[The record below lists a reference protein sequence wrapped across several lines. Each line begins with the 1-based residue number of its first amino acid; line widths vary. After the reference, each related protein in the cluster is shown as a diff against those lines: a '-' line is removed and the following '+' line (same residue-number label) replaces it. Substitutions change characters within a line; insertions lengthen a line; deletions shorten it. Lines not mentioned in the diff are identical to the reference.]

1 MLLMSSQYKMLL
13 TVTIFV
19 TLSAIAT
26 ASFDCRRKGQ
36 DCQNNG
42 ACNNNGNCSCASGYD
57 GYNCRIQTAGI
68 AGSNC
73 TSECLNG
80 GVCANNTC
88 FCTENYYGSTCS
100 NNREQILCFGDKKAI
115 HINPEG
121 FQGTIYI
128 AGKRNIDNCT
138 FKKVNDVIPTL
149 PQNNLSQNVTW
160 NEGYAILIP
169 DNSTECGPIINRTNG
184 TVLINERFV
193 NIEYDTNIVTTLD
206 ERLSAKCAFDNNTVR
221 TLGDVVTAEVN
232 SAQYINT
239 SITNIYEPVVF
250 KVTAKNQP
258 LSTAPMLI
266 GEELTFSFNI
276 PVETGYA
283 SVIVMSLTANNTIV
297 NGTTFPIIVDKCPGQ
312 NAASVLTTLER
323 SADNRTVTVKVKVFK
338 FVGQDKVGFS
348 CTARICKAGDT
359 QCDKSM
365 CNGQTTPT
373 GIGRRKREA
382 ANEKTIETVVKVTE
396 DPKEAAAT
404 GTAPTVN
411 PSEGCKGDS
420 TPETGDS
427 ECLMKKEIIVVL
439 AIMAATVVILM
450 IACIVLTCK
459 LLKSGTKV
467 VDVSHSEYQPSVSL
481 PRLTPANF

>member
-13 TVTIFV
+13 TVTIIV

-36 DCQNNG
+36 DCKNSG
-42 ACNNNGNCSCASGYD
+42 TCNNTGSCICATGYE
-57 GYNCRIQTAGI
+57 GYNCRIETAGR

-73 TSECLNG
+73 TSECHHG

-88 FCTENYYGSTCS
+88 ICTENYYGSTCS

-128 AGKRNIDNCT
+128 AGNRNMVNCT
-138 FKKVNDVIPTL
+138 FKNVTDVIPTL
-149 PQNNLSQNVTW
+149 PQNVTW
-160 NEGYAILIP
+160 DEGYAILIL
-169 DNSTECGPIINRTNG
+169 DNSSECGSITTRTND
-184 TVLINERFV
+184 TEVIYERFV
-193 NIEYDTNIVTTLD
+193 NIEYDELIVTTLD
-206 ERLSAKCAFDNNTVR
+206 ERLSAKCAFENSTVR
-221 TLGDVVTAEVN
+221 TLYGDVVSAGVTA
-232 SAQYINT
+232 AQYTNT

-250 KVTAKNQP
+250 KVTNKNQP

-276 PVETGYA
+276 PAETGYA
-283 SVIVMSLTANNTIV
+283 SVIVMSLTANDTLDR
-297 NGTTFPIIVDKCPGQ
+297 GKTFPIIDNKCPVKE
-312 NAASVLTTLER
+312 AASVLTTLER
-323 SADNRTVTVKVKVFK
+323 STDNRTVTVKVKVFK
-338 FVGQDKVGFS
+338 FVGNDKVGFS
-348 CTARICKAGDT
+348 CTARICKEGDT
-359 QCDKSM
+359 QCDEST
-365 CNGQTTPT
+365 CSGQTTLT

-411 PSEGCKGDS
+411 PSEGCKDDS
-420 TPETGDS
+420 TPETDDS

-467 VDVSHSEYQPSVSL
+467 VDVPHSEYQPSVSL